1 MNGNGAWA
9 EVELARHPDRPYS
22 LDYIHAIFR
31 NFVELHGDRLFGD
44 DHALIGGPASL
55 DGTTVMIIGQQKGRS
70 TAERAIRNF
79 GMANPEGYRKALRLV
94 RQAEKFQ
101 FPVVAFV
108 DTPAAFPGA
117 GAEERGVA
125 WAIAEN
131 LLVFAHLRTPVI
143 TLVIGE
149 GGSGGALGIG
159 IGDRLLMMEHSIYS
173 VAPPETCASI
183 LWRDISHKVEAAEAL
198 KLTAR
203 DLQRLRLV
211 DEVVP
216 EPVGGA
222 HHDYGLAADAA
233 GTALRRHLAAL
244 QRIPIDRLLEERY
257 QRYRRIGATLADQG
271 NGAEPAARRAQYRPD
286 RLKANSTNPLPVPP
300 HQR

>member
-1 MNGNGAWA
+1 MMPNGLQPSAAWE
-9 EVELARHPDRPYS
+9 EVELARHPDRPYA
-22 LDYIHAIFR
+22 LDYILGIFR

-44 DHALIGGPASL
+44 DHALIGGPAIL
-55 DGTTVMIIGQQKGRS
+55 DRGTVMVIAQQKGRS
-70 TAERAIRNF
+70 TAERALRNF
-79 GMANPEGYRKALRLV
+79 GMSNPEGYRKALRLA
-94 RQAEKFQ
+94 RQAEKFR

-131 LLVFAHLRTPVI
+131 LQAFAALQVPIV

-159 IGDRLLMMEHSIYS
+159 VGDRLLMMEHAIYS

-183 LWRDISHKVEAAEAL
+183 LWRDVGHKVDAAGAL

-203 DLQRLRLV
+203 DLQRLGLV
-211 DEVVP
+211 DEIIP
-216 EPVGGA
+216 EPSGGA
-222 HHDYGLAADAA
+222 HLDYGLAVDAA
-233 GTALRRHLAAL
+233 GAALRRHLDVI
-244 QRIPIDRLLEERY
+244 RGVEPRRLVAERY
-257 QRYRRIGATLADQG
+257 RRYRRIGA
-271 NGAEPAARRAQYRPD
+271 
-286 RLKANSTNPLPVPP
+286 PP
-300 HQR
+300 G